1 MVAVEGRK
9 LLFSAIPI
17 HVAGFVHGA
26 VITFQEP
33 RAIAAKE
40 SKIRHEDA
48 AMTAQHTFEDILGAS
63 PDILAAIARARRF
76 ATARQPV
83 LIQGETGTGKE
94 LFAQSIHNASPRS
107 QEAFVAVNCG
117 ALPQSLL
124 ESELFGY
131 ADGAFTGAS
140 RKGKPGLFEMAHMG
154 TLFLDEIGEMD
165 LRAQQRLLR
174 VLETQC
180 VLRISGTRNIRVDVR
195 VIAATNADLWERVR
209 KGRFRADLFYRLSV
223 LVLSLP
229 PLRQRPGDIELLAR
243 HFFDQD
249 NESPPLDEKALAVL
263 RAHPWAGNVRE
274 LRYFIQRL
282 RITSPARLDAQTLK
296 AELLPSFH
304 PQAAPCPQ
312 QAPPLSV
319 PEETDERTRIRAAL
333 AACHGHQGNAA
344 RLLHISRSTLFRK
357 MRKLGLR

>member
-1 MVAVEGRK
+1 M
-9 LLFSAIPI
+9 
-17 HVAGFVHGA
+17 
-26 VITFQEP
+26 
-33 RAIAAKE
+33 
-40 SKIRHEDA
+40 
-48 AMTAQHTFEDILGAS
+48 
-63 PDILAAIARARRF
+63 
-76 ATARQPV
+76 
-83 LIQGETGTGKE
+83 
-94 LFAQSIHNASPRS
+94 
-107 QEAFVAVNCG
+107 
-117 ALPQSLL
+117 
-124 ESELFGY
+124 
-131 ADGAFTGAS
+131 
-140 RKGKPGLFEMAHMG
+140 
-154 TLFLDEIGEMD
+154 
-165 LRAQQRLLR
+165 
-174 VLETQC
+174 
-180 VLRISGTRNIRVDVR
+180 
-195 VIAATNADLWERVR
+195 
-209 KGRFRADLFYRLSV
+209 
-223 LVLSLP
+223 LSLP

-282 RITSPARLDAQTLK
+282 RITSPARLDAQALK

-333 AACHGHQGNAA
+333 AACHGHQSNAA